1 MQNKMSN
8 FIKGVG
14 TGAAIGVVAVAA
26 ISSMKNPTRTK
37 RKISNAVKT
46 ASNFMDNISYMLK

>member
-1 MQNKMSN
+1 MQNKMSS

-14 TGAAIGVVAVAA
+14 TGAALGVVAVAA
-26 ISSMKNPTRTK
+26 VSTMKNTKSTK

-46 ASNFMDNISYMLK
+46 VSDFMDNVSYMLK